1 VPAGEIER
9 LVIEQIQELSAAAAD
24 ETFASWWE
32 ALPALAQAQV
42 VQRLIER
49 VDYDGIRGTVAIR
62 LAADAA
68 KALVEQQAL
77 RREELN
83 P

>member
-1 VPAGEIER
+1 VTGDR
-9 LVIEQIQELSAAAAD
+9 
-24 ETFASWWE
+24 FAFYE
-32 ALPALAQAQV
+32 ALAQAQV

-49 VDYDGIRGTVAIR
+49 IDYDGIRGTVAIR

-68 KALVEQQAL
+68 KALAEQQAL